1 MKGGNMFQKG
11 EYIMYS
17 HYGVCYIDDIEEK
30 TIDKET
36 KPFYIM
42 HPFNEKSKIMTPVDN
57 DKVRMRPIMP
67 ADEAQEVLDSV
78 SADNIFNVTDRKKKD
93 QLYTQII
100 KEGNPMQ
107 LIKVI
112 TSILI
117 DEQEKIAAGK
127 KISTTDK
134 RFLDRTEKL
143 LYPELSLALGLEV
156 ETIKERVTSLFQEV
170 V

>member
-1 MKGGNMFQKG
+1 MFQQG

-17 HYGVCYIDDIEEK
+17 YHGACFIDEIKES

-36 KPFYIM
+36 KLYYIM

-67 ADEAQEVLDSV
+67 AEKAEEVLRTV
-78 SADNIFNVTDRKKKD
+78 SCDNIFTITDHKKKD
-93 QLYTQII
+93 QFYTQIL
-100 KEGNPMQ
+100 KDGNPMQ

-127 KISTTDK
+127 KMSTTDK
-134 RFLDRTEKL
+134 RILDKAERL
-143 LYPELSLALGLEV
+143 LYPELSLALETEV